1 MTLVIRPSRF
11 DELWPEVEIL
21 AARHFSEVN
30 PGSRRE
36 FAINADLLRRM
47 NASGH
52 LIIIAAWWDGELI
65 GYLTW
70 SLVPDIESSSIVGDQ
85 GAWYVS
91 PHHPIVARKMFDYS
105 LQALRALGVKC
116 VFPHHHLI
124 GRGARLGRFFTKH
137 GATPSKQ
144 VYELWIGD
152 Q

>member
-1 MTLVIRPSRF
+1 MTLVIRPCSF
-11 DELWPEVEIL
+11 DDLWPQVEIL
-21 AARHFSEVN
+21 AARHFLEVN

-36 FAINADLLRRM
+36 FAINAELLRRM

-52 LIIIAAWWDGELI
+52 LIIIGAWSDEELI

-70 SLVPDIESSSIVGDQ
+70 SLVPDVESSTIVGDQ

-91 PHHPIVARKMFDYS
+91 PHHPVAARKMFDYS
-105 LQALRALGVKC
+105 LQALRALGVKTI
-116 VFPHHHLI
+116 FPHHHLI
-124 GRGARLGRFFTKH
+124 GRGATLGKFFERLGAIR
-137 GATPSKQ
+137 SKQ